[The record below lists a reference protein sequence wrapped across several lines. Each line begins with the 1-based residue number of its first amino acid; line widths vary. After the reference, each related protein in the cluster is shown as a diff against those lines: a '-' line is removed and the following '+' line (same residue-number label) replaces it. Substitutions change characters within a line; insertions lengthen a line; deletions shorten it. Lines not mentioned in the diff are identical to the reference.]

1 MAMNM
6 KQGKAIL
13 MLAATSL
20 IFTSQARAAD
30 ATTQADG
37 TRPVAVVGVYARHA
51 GGKIVYHYRVTNN
64 SQQNIT
70 AVTIGH
76 DEQNDGNPKND
87 VNELHDLPSGWNA
100 KLGIPST
107 SSNSPTG
114 WRDSVVAPEDNV
126 AHAIAWAAMND
137 RSPQIRTGQTSNKM
151 SVSLDKPDSSYLGG
165 HALVTF
171 SGGNPVNLTVPVNR
185 LDVTP
190 PSLMV
195 ILSPDTIISKNNQ
208 LVAIKASFI
217 LKDDYDRMP
226 EIKLES
232 ITANEF
238 LEPND
243 IRDASYGLDDRYF
256 KVLAAGKSMG
266 GRIYTVTYSA
276 TDASGNQTISSATVT
291 VTAPVAAPAF
301 GTTSESVPEVEYE
314 NNNAKT
320 MSK

>member
-6 KQGKAIL
+6 KQSKAIL
-13 MLAATSL
+13 ILAATGLSGF
-20 IFTSQARAAD
+20 IFASQACAAD
-30 ATTQADG
+30 ATDT
-37 TRPVAVVGVYARHA
+37 PPLAVVGVFARHS

-64 SQQNIT
+64 SQENIT
-70 AVTIGH
+70 GVTAGR

-87 VNELHDLPSGWNA
+87 VNELASLPSGWNA

-114 WRDSVVAPEDNV
+114 WRVNVIAPEDNV
-126 AHAIAWAAMND
+126 PHAIAWEVMNEH
-137 RSPQIRTGQTSNKM
+137 SPQIRTGQTSYKM
-151 SVSLDKPDSSYLGG
+151 SVSLDKADNSYLGG

-171 SGGNPVNLTVPVNR
+171 SEGDPINLTVPINL

-195 ILSPDTIISKNNQ
+195 ILSPDTFVSKDKQ
-208 LVAIKASFI
+208 MVAVKASFI
-217 LKDDYDRMP
+217 LKDDYDHMP

-256 KVLAAGKSMG
+256 KLRAASTSMV
-266 GRIYTVTYSA
+266 GRVYTVTYSA
-276 TDASGNQTISSATVT
+276 TDATGNQTIASATVSVT
-291 VTAPVAAPAF
+291 TPATAPIFGPA
-301 GTTSESVPEVEYE
+301 SEPVSR
-314 NNNAKT
+314 
-320 MSK
+320 

>member
-1 MAMNM
+1 MIM
-6 KQGKAIL
+6 KQSKAIL

-20 IFTSQARAAD
+20 TGFIFAFQACAAD
-30 ATTQADG
+30 TTALPND
-37 TRPVAVVGVYARHA
+37 TPPLAVVGVYARHS
-51 GGKIVYHYRVTNN
+51 GGKIVYHYRVTNY
-64 SQQNIT
+64 SQANIIG
-70 AVTIGH
+70 VTIGH
-76 DEQNDGNPKND
+76 DEQNDGNPNND

-114 WRDSVVAPEDNV
+114 WRVSVIAPEDNV
-126 AHAIAWAAMND
+126 AHALAWGVMND
-137 RSPQIRTGQTSNKM
+137 HSPQIRTGQTMNRM
-151 SVSLDKPDSSYLGG
+151 SVSLDNPDNSYLSC

-171 SGGNPVNLTVPVNR
+171 SDGEPINLTVPVDQ

-190 PSLMV
+190 PSLIV
-195 ILSPDTIISKNNQ
+195 ILSPDTLVSQSNK
-208 LVAIKASFI
+208 LVAIKAKFI
-217 LKDDYDRMP
+217 LRDDYDRMP

-256 KVLAAGKSMG
+256 KLLAASKSMG

-276 TDASGNQTISSATVT
+276 TDASGNQTIASATVT
-291 VTAPVAAPAF
+291 VTTPVAAPAF
-301 GTTSESVPEVEYE
+301 GTTSATPDARY
-314 NNNAKT
+314 
-320 MSK
+320 